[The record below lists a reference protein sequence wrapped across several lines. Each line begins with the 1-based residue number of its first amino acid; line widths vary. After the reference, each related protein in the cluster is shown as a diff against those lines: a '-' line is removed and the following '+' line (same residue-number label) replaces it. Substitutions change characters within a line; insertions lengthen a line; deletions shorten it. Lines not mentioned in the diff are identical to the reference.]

1 MHQMWFDDPKSLTYK
16 YNYALSIGLR
26 GVGMWEADALDYG
39 NSTKAKQAT
48 KAMWGALPQY
58 HTH

>member
-16 YNYALSIGLR
+16 YNYAVSIGLR

-48 KAMWGALPQY
+48 KA
-58 HTH
+58 